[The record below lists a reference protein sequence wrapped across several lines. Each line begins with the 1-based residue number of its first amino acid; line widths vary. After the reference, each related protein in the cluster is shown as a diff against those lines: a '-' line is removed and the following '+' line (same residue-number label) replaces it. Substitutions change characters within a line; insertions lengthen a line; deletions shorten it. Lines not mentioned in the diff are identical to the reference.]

1 MTHVLLGLDRG
12 LAKPCILRLISRLCG
27 QQEHLATALGFPWA
41 PAHGSRQR
49 TCLPSSPPGHPWSPR
64 WPAWPLEP
72 SAPSV
77 CSRGAAA
84 VLGSCGCLLRPSPVS
99 TPTCL
104 AWAGVVASPG
114 GSMHG
119 GFPSEAAS
127 NPRPTGTAVLSP
139 AGGPAGVH
147 EQGQLRAG
155 GGAEVGRHGSG
166 GWWEASGQSVHSLS
180 RVRLCHPT
188 DGCSPGLP
196 VHHHPLELA
205 QTHVH
210 RVGDAFQPSHPLSS
224 LSPLTFNLSQ
234 HQGLLQGVSSSHQV
248 VKIL

>member
-1 MTHVLLGLDRG
+1 M
-12 LAKPCILRLISRLCG
+12 
-27 QQEHLATALGFPWA
+27 
-41 PAHGSRQR
+41 
-49 TCLPSSPPGHPWSPR
+49 
-64 WPAWPLEP
+64 
-72 SAPSV
+72 

-127 NPRPTGTAVLSP
+127 NPRPTGTAVL
-139 AGGPAGVH
+139 
-147 EQGQLRAG
+147 RAG
-155 GGAEVGRHGSG
+155 GGAEVGRRGSG

-205 QTHVH
+205 QTHIH
-210 RVGDAFQPSHPLSS
+210 RVGDAVQPSHPLSS

-234 HQGLLQGVSSSHQV
+234 HQGLFQGVSSSHQV
-248 VKIL
+248 VKVLELRLQHQSFQ